1 MPKSLIIILC
11 VLCCLALIIVLVTT
25 KKSSPDPAPAE
36 TPTPR
41 PTVTVTATIAPTPT
55 PIPLLTSGQ
64 YVLQWKNDAERGMNY
79 MLPTHWEQ
87 TASGDRYRVYSE
99 PTPDGVSGFRVAFV
113 NKKKASTPDA
123 NKMRAELRQLMA
135 EMEAVYTDFHWN
147 GEISRDYMLV
157 KFKGYS
163 GEYTYTD
170 DNGEPMQGFVI
181 IATYD
186 RRVYCVNFSGPVA
199 RFADMKS
206 IMLKLVESVSRV
218 K

>member
-1 MPKSLIIILC
+1 MPKSLIRILS
-11 VLCCLALIIVLVTT
+11 VLCCFALIMAL
-25 KKSSPDPAPAE
+25 SSCSKNPEPSPVE
-36 TPTPR
+36 TPTPK
-41 PTVTVTATIAPTPT
+41 PTVTVSATPAPTPT

-87 TASGDRYRVYSE
+87 TASGERYRVYSE

-135 EMEAVYTDFHWN
+135 EMKDVYTDFNWD

-199 RFADMKS
+199 RYADMKS